1 MLVQLA
7 SMRDAYAEVL
17 LELGQEDPRVV
28 VLGADTSV
36 SIKTSLFGDRYPD
49 RFFNV
54 GIAEANMMG
63 IAAGLALAGKIP
75 FVTTYAAFVPG
86 KCLDQIRNAIA
97 YPNLNVKIVS
107 SHGGLTVGPDG
118 ASHQTIEDVA
128 AMRAVPRMHVI
139 APADA
144 PSTRSLVA
152 QACRTLGPFYIRLSR
167 PSVPTIYSASKD
179 VEIGKAKI
187 LKEGSDVGI
196 VACGIMVN
204 EAMEAAEALSK
215 TGGLVTAEEQTI
227 IGGLGGAVAEAVS
240 ESYPVP
246 VSRIGVRDTFGE
258 SGEHKE
264 LMAKYGL
271 TSKEITRAAKHLVD
285 SR

>member
-1 MLVQLA
+1 
-7 SMRDAYAEVL
+7 
-17 LELGQEDPRVV
+17 
-28 VLGADTSV
+28 
-36 SIKTSLFGDRYPD
+36 
-49 RFFNV
+49 
-54 GIAEANMMG
+54 
-63 IAAGLALAGKIP
+63 
-75 FVTTYAAFVPG
+75 
-86 KCLDQIRNAIA
+86 
-97 YPNLNVKIVS
+97 
-107 SHGGLTVGPDG
+107 
-118 ASHQTIEDVA
+118 
-128 AMRAVPRMHVI
+128 
-139 APADA
+139 
-144 PSTRSLVA
+144 
-152 QACRTLGPFYIRLSR
+152 
-167 PSVPTIYSASKD
+167 
-179 VEIGKAKI
+179 VEIGKAKV

-215 TGGLVTAEEQTI
+215 IGVSAEIVDSHTVKPLDSETIIRVAKKTGALVTAEEQNI
-227 IGGLGGAVAEAVS
+227 IGGLGGAVAEAVT